1 MAVAERGMSIQKAL
15 EQAVSLWLYKDAD
28 SGEARQ
34 SGVSLRGILR
44 DTKVLEIREEERR
57 KELARDA
64 RRS

>member
-1 MAVAERGMSIQKAL
+1 MAVAKRGMSIQKAL